1 MLLAVYLDAVLPDAN
16 GVRQAPW
23 FFLLP
28 SYWRRSTGVSFALRE
43 ALLGRLQWPANQSP
57 L

>member
-1 MLLAVYLDAVLPDAN
+1 MLLAVYLDSVLPDAN

-28 SYWRRSTGVSFALRE
+28 SYWRRSAGVSCAVRGV
-43 ALLGRLQWPANQSP
+43 LLVHNAMSF
-57 L
+57 

>member
-16 GVRQAPW
+16 GVRLAPW

-28 SYWRRSTGVSFALRE
+28 SYWRRSAGVSCAGGKPGSPPP
-43 ALLGRLQWPANQSP
+43 AWLGMA
-57 L
+57 